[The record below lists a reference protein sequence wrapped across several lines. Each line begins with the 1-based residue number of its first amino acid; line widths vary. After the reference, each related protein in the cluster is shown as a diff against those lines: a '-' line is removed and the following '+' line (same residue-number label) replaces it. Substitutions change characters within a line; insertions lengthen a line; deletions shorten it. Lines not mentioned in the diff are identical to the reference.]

1 MKKVYL
7 IAVIFALVAG
17 FATYFFASEIDK
29 KTTIKDADTVTVY
42 VPVNDMAKNSTITQD
57 MFEED
62 AGYFVTKTVVSA
74 DVDVDNVATKQ
85 EDLVDKVTVET
96 LYANEPINKKRL
108 EDVNGADV
116 ALSIKL
122 PKGKVAYSFSAG
134 SVTSVDGYIN
144 EGDTVDVLVYDGE
157 SGKAKVAY
165 KNLPIMRVSTATASK
180 NASANGSA
188 ITDYS
193 TLTVSVTEK
202 QALALYKIENE
213 NSFKLVL
220 KHREN
225 ETTTQPATEQQ
236 TEQQTQN

>member
-42 VPVNDMAKNSTITQD
+42 VPVNDMPKNSTITQD
-57 MFEED
+57 MFEQD

-74 DVDVDNVATKQ
+74 DVDTENVATQQ

-116 ALSIKL
+116 ALSLKL

-134 SVTSVDGYIN
+134 SVTSVDGYIS

-157 SGKAKVAY
+157 KGKAKVAY
-165 KNLPIMRVSTATASK
+165 KNLPILRVSTATASK
-180 NASANGSA
+180 NASASGSA

-193 TLTVSVTEK
+193 TLTVPVTEK

-213 NSFKLVL
+213 GSFKLVL

-225 ETTTQPATEQQ
+225 ETTTQPTTEQQ